1 MLAFCY
7 GLTLLTLGDLGFDL
21 ASGVFALLLSLN
33 AYLSYSIIK
42 SKPKLFAQAEAEPL
56 TYFIY
61 RVCKSFNFEQIE
73 QSRHKFCFDCM
84 RIHHNKEDDKIAH
97 CPSKSC
103 NGCIRHFQKHSGLY
117 GVCIGQHN
125 VGLYYLNCILTFVL
139 SIFWLRQSIWSM
151 KPFFTTDYSFTIV
164 FWMSA
169 TFALWERSRQALW
182 FSCSDL
188 KFASC
193 SFKRYWSFHFVSREA
208 YHFTSCGQLG
218 KNLWPQTTI
227 LTATKLIT
235 CLQLVRIDWLII
247 MSYLAAHLK
256 KTMEQMEQMEK
267 VKKMKNKKI
276 RKLMKKTQTLEMIM
290 KMYLLEKYLIKETKR
305 SWK

>member
-1 MLAFCY
+1 MKPREILRAVCNNWRNSYDFVIKLYNVLGGALVKKYRGKMLAFCY

-42 SKPKLFAQAEAEPL
+42 SKPTLFAQAEAEPL
-56 TYFIY
+56 TNFIH

-103 NGCIRHFQKHSGLY
+103 NGCIRHLQKHSGLY

-151 KPFFTTDYSFTIV
+151 KPFFTTDYSFNIV

-169 TFALWERSRQALW
+169 TFALWERSKTGSVIQL
-182 FSCSDL
+182 FG
-188 KFASC
+188 
-193 SFKRYWSFHFVSREA
+193 FKVCFMLF
-208 YHFTSCGQLG
+208 
-218 KNLWPQTTI
+218 
-227 LTATKLIT
+227 
-235 CLQLVRIDWLII
+235 
-247 MSYLAAHLK
+247 
-256 KTMEQMEQMEK
+256 
-267 VKKMKNKKI
+267 
-276 RKLMKKTQTLEMIM
+276 
-290 KMYLLEKYLIKETKR
+290 
-305 SWK
+305 